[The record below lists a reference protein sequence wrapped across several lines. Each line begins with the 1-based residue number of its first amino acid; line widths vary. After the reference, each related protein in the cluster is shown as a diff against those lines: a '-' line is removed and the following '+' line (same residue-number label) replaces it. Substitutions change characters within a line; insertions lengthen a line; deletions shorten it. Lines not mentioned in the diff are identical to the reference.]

1 MCTILKMKEGT
12 NMAVKINDLTL
23 PKEKLET
30 EYQVVQVSRWQK
42 DGEVLGWTY
51 ECVLPKLRFEKI
63 SVKVKSETPV
73 ITKEALEGQGMAVI
87 RFDNLVITPWGRVN
101 GQFVSYGLTAIAN
114 KATLVQNQ
122 NK

>member
-1 MCTILKMKEGT
+1 
-12 NMAVKINDLTL
+12 MAVKINDLTL

-42 DGEVLGWTY
+42 DGEILGWTY

-73 ITKEALEGQGMAVI
+73 ITKETLDEQGMAII

-101 GQFVSYGLTAIAN
+101 GQFVSYGLAAIAN

-122 NK
+122 SK

>member
-1 MCTILKMKEGT
+1 
-12 NMAVKINDLTL
+12 MAVKINDLTL
-23 PKEKLET
+23 PKEKLEN

-42 DGEVLGWTY
+42 DGEALGWTY

-73 ITKEALEGQGMAVI
+73 ITKETLDEKGMAII
-87 RFDNLVITPWGRVN
+87 RFDNLAITPWGRVN
-101 GQFVSYGLTAIAN
+101 GQFVSYGLAATAN
-114 KATLVQNQ
+114 KATLVP